1 MLTALVQVKPEQSRE
16 LSRASTSSTMMATFR
31 LLLLVLLRASATEAQ
46 RGQGTGT
53 AGEGTAPAC
62 ARGGYIGDVG
72 KFAHRKRVVE
82 HWDRESP
89 SLEVF

>member
-1 MLTALVQVKPEQSRE
+1 
-16 LSRASTSSTMMATFR
+16 MMATFR

-62 ARGGYIGDVG
+62 ARGVTLEMWESLLTEKGWSSIGTGSHRPWKCSKAAVALGDV
-72 KFAHRKRVVE
+72 V
-82 HWDRESP
+82 
-89 SLEVF
+89 